1 MLDTIYLAI
10 NKINNILKKPVR
22 SNESDKPNKPVK
34 PNESEHWFKITFKF
48 IIKNYIILSTIPI
61 LLGGVHQMLQLGI
74 VGWRY
79 LRFFSAT
86 QLLIDGLLLLIVII
100 IIVVIVIGFFGFN
113 FAFNHTIYSIGHMDS
128 PEGSDMGIVGTAN
141 GFATA
146 IIFIGFLI
154 YADAIPTFFN
164 FIKLGFNGSFSNAIN
179 QYDLSPEFAAL
190 SSFLLFILLGN
201 YAVYKNNKYRN
212 RFSEMLS
219 LFMWIPIAYF
229 LAQSIP
235 STMKQDIQIFS
246 GLEQVGNY
254 QKYHDKLIS
263 EYPNYTDSKMLYY
276 NDKFIFTE
284 LSSSIDKTIIITKMD
299 EFLGLTD

>member
-1 MLDTIYLAI
+1 
-10 NKINNILKKPVR
+10 
-22 SNESDKPNKPVK
+22 
-34 PNESEHWFKITFKF
+34 
-48 IIKNYIILSTIPI
+48 
-61 LLGGVHQMLQLGI
+61 
-74 VGWRY
+74 
-79 LRFFSAT
+79 
-86 QLLIDGLLLLIVII
+86 
-100 IIVVIVIGFFGFN
+100 
-113 FAFNHTIYSIGHMDS
+113 
-128 PEGSDMGIVGTAN
+128 
-141 GFATA
+141 
-146 IIFIGFLI
+146 
-154 YADAIPTFFN
+154 
-164 FIKLGFNGSFSNAIN
+164 
-179 QYDLSPEFAAL
+179 
-190 SSFLLFILLGN
+190 
-201 YAVYKNNKYRN
+201 
-212 RFSEMLS
+212 MLS